1 MIRSLT
7 SIFIIPAV
15 AGALLPFCF
24 APYDIWPLAFPAIFL
39 LLHFTTYDSLLRSFA
54 QGWSFGL
61 GFFGVGVSWVYVSIH
76 DHGGASMPLAL
87 ALTSLFVAGIALFP
101 ALQFVLT
108 AKLAAAAKK
117 PLNITARTLL
127 FISVWVLFEWVRSW
141 FLTGFPWLYLG
152 NAFIET
158 PLAGWAP
165 ITGVYGVSL
174 FILLTTAGG
183 YLYWHYRQKKLLINV
198 LLFIGLLWGSG
209 ALLKSVEWTK
219 ALDDPFTVSMVQAN
233 IPQDGKW
240 EPFNRDWIT
249 KDYLDLTSDLWS
261 SDLIIWPETAL
272 PYFQHQATK
281 LITKLDQQAK
291 DTNTTLAMGILSAE
305 FDKSG
310 KATVYNSFSVIGNG
324 KGLYNKQKLV
334 PFGEYVPLEDQLRG
348 LIRFFNMPM
357 SDMAKGSSEQSSLRY
372 GKHRLMPLICYE
384 VVYPDFVAEHARQA
398 ELLVTVSND
407 SWFGASIGPH
417 QHLQI
422 AQMRALETR
431 KYMLRSTNNGITA
444 IIDPFGNITNRAP
457 QFERTTLTGQARLRS
472 GETPFVITGSWPI
485 LILCALIAMGVLW
498 RGRRAESPQLDR
510 EIQPFKG

>member
-7 SIFIIPAV
+7 SILIIPAM

-24 APYDIWPLAFPAIFL
+24 APYDLWPLAFPAIFL
-39 LLHFTTYDSLLRSFA
+39 LLHFTTYDSLLRSLA

-76 DHGGASMPLAL
+76 DHGGASIPLAL
-87 ALTSLFVAGIALFP
+87 SLTALFVAGIALFP

-108 AKLAAAAKK
+108 AKLVATAKK
-117 PLNITARTLL
+117 PLGITGRTLL
-127 FISVWVLFEWVRSW
+127 FTSVWVLFEWFRSW

-152 NAFIET
+152 NAFIDT

-165 ITGVYGVSL
+165 ITGVYGISL
-174 FILLTTAGG
+174 FILLTAAAI
-183 YLYWHYRQKKLLINV
+183 YLCWHYRQKKLLINT
-198 LLFIGLLWGSG
+198 LLLIGSLWGGG
-209 ALLKSVEWTK
+209 ALLKSVEWTQ
-219 ALDDPFTVSMVQAN
+219 ALDEPFTVSMVQAN
-233 IPQDGKW
+233 IPQDEKW
-240 EPFNRDWIT
+240 EPSNRGWIT
-249 KDYLDLTSDLWS
+249 KDYLDLTNDLWS

-272 PYFQHQATK
+272 PYFQHQAAN
-281 LITKLDQQAK
+281 LLSQLDQKAK

-324 KGLYNKQKLV
+324 EGLYNKQKLV
-334 PFGEYVPLEDQLRG
+334 PFGEYVPLEEQLRG
-348 LIRFFNMPM
+348 LIRFFNLPM
-357 SDMAKGSSEQSSLRY
+357 SDMAKGSTEQGSLHY
-372 GKHRLMPLICYE
+372 GRNRLMPLICYE
-384 VVYPDFVAEHARQA
+384 VVYPDFVADHARQA

-444 IIDPFGNITNRAP
+444 IIDPFGKITDRIP

-472 GETPFVITGSWPI
+472 GETPFVLTGSWPS
-485 LILCALIAMGVLW
+485 LIICALIVIGIL
-498 RGRRAESPQLDR
+498 RTRRLAESPQLDKAT
-510 EIQPFKG
+510 QLSKG